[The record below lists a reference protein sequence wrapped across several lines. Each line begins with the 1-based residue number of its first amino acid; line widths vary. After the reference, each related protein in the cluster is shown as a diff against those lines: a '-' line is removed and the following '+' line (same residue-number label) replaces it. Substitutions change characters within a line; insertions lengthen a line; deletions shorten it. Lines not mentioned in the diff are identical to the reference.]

1 MSESVPRLLEL
12 CPDCGYA
19 LVGLPAHGNCPECG
33 REYDQSVMILP
44 GSARGGTAS
53 LADASGS
60 RLVWEIIIIALMFS
74 SFFWDLWRGH
84 VQPLMYAAIAF
95 ILPGYALTL
104 FDRFTRRRPGLV
116 HVYINANGCLQ
127 VRANQRTLWTRIALG
142 CFIVGS
148 VFFAAS
154 FLNEYLPI
162 SEPEIRR
169 GIALSVPALYCAW
182 FVWKVRHAFLP
193 HDEVQPA
200 LHLAYAGV
208 PWRDLSIARFEPL
221 GDDRFLLRLQHRHK
235 KSLLRQPAD
244 VIHAELQCSKQQALT
259 AVRLIKDWI
268 TDDRP
273 PEPGGADP

>member
-1 MSESVPRLLEL
+1 MTPSSPRLLEL
-12 CPDCGYA
+12 CPDCGYP

-74 SFFWDLWRGH
+74 SIFWDLWRGR
-84 VQPLMYAAIAF
+84 VQPLMYAALAF

-127 VRANQRTLWTRIALG
+127 VRANRRTLWTRIALA

-154 FLNEYLPI
+154 FLNEYLPMARG
-162 SEPEIRR
+162 PLRL
-169 GIALSVPALYCAW
+169 GIALSVPALYGAW
-182 FVWKVRHAFLP
+182 FTWKVRHAFLP
-193 HDEVQPA
+193 QEEAPPD
-200 LHLAYAGV
+200 LLLAYAGI

-221 GDDRFLLRLQHRHK
+221 GEDRFLLRLQHRHRK
-235 KSLLRQPAD
+235 TLLRQPAD
-244 VIHAELQCSKQQALT
+244 IVHAQLHCSKQQALT
-259 AVRLIKDWI
+259 AVRLIKEWI
-268 TDDRP
+268 ADDRP
-273 PEPGGADP
+273 TNP